1 MNIEKMN
8 KAMVEMEEKAQ
19 GALGTPEWAALQGK
33 CEGFRTAM
41 SLLGYSWY
49 GRFRGGFRRERER

>member
-8 KAMVEMEEKAQ
+8 RAMIDAEDRAQ
-19 GALGTPEWAALQGK
+19 NAIGTRDWDRLQGI
-33 CEGFRTAM
+33 CEGFRRAM

-49 GRFRGGFRRERER
+49 GQYRGGFRRERKD